1 VSRPVNVHEVVVAD
15 GGDAPEGYRSRG
27 ARLGPDLGAARL
39 GGTVYELDPG
49 DSICPYHW
57 EGVEEEWLLV
67 LSGAPTLRDP
77 DGEHVLEAGDIVC
90 FPRGPEGAHKITNR
104 TPDVL
109 RVLMF
114 SSIPA
119 QDVSICVYPDSN
131 KVSIWPPGVTLTM
144 DDPVGYWHRE
154 VDPPVTG

>member
-1 VSRPVNVHEVVVAD
+1 MSGPVNVHEVAVAG
-15 GGDAPEGYRSRG
+15 GGDPAGYQSRG

-49 DSICPYHW
+49 ESICPYHW

-90 FPRGPEGAHKITNR
+90 FPRGPEGAHKVTNR
-104 TPDVL
+104 TSDVL

-119 QDVSICVYPDSN
+119 QEVSICVYPDSN
-131 KVSIWPPGVTLTM
+131 KVSVWPPGLILEM

-154 VDPPVTG
+154 AEPPVTG

>member
-1 VSRPVNVHEVVVAD
+1 MSGPVNVYDVTVA
-15 GGDAPEGYRSRG
+15 GDADAPAGYRSRG
-27 ARLGPDLGAARL
+27 ARLGPALGAAKL

-67 LSGAPTLRDP
+67 LTGTPTLRDP
-77 DGEHVLEAGDIVC
+77 DGEHELAAGDIVS
-90 FPRGPEGAHKITNR
+90 FPRGPTGAHKITNR
-104 TPDVL
+104 SSEPL
-109 RVLMF
+109 RVLML

-119 QDVSICVYPDSN
+119 QEVSICVYPDSN
-131 KVSIWPPGVTLTM
+131 KVSIWPPGLTLEM

-154 VDPPVTG
+154 LEPPVTG

>member
-1 VSRPVNVHEVVVAD
+1 MSGPVNVHEVALAAD
-15 GGDAPEGYRSRG
+15 PDAPAGYRSRG
-27 ARLGPDLGAARL
+27 ARLGPDLGASRL

-49 DSICPYHW
+49 ESICPYHW

-77 DGEHVLEAGDIVC
+77 DGEHVLEAGDVVC
-90 FPRGPEGAHKITNR
+90 FPRGPGGAHKVTNR
-104 TPDVL
+104 TGAEL

-119 QDVSICVYPDSN
+119 PDVSICVYPDIN
-131 KVSIWPPGVTLTM
+131 KVSVSPPGITLEM

-154 VDPPVTG
+154 AGPPVTG

>member
-1 VSRPVNVHEVVVAD
+1 VSGPVNVHDVAVAGD
-15 GGDAPEGYRSRG
+15 GDAPEGYRSRG

-49 DSICPYHW
+49 ESICPYHW

-67 LSGAPTLRDP
+67 LTGAPTLRDP
-77 DGEHVLEAGDIVC
+77 DGEHLLEPGDLVC

-109 RVLMF
+109 RVLML

-119 QDVSICVYPDSN
+119 LEVSICVYPDSN
-131 KVSIWPPGVTLTM
+131 KVSVWPPGLTLEM

-154 VDPPVTG
+154 TEPPVTG